1 MAKAVNTK
9 VGQAIARKR
18 KELVAI
24 RTEIEDLLDY
34 LDVLEA
40 RARDAGKARL
50 SHDDVKKRYSG
61 QSNGS
66 NRARSTRKAA

>member
-1 MAKAVNTK
+1 MVKAVTRK
-9 VGQAIARKR
+9 VGQTIARKR
-18 KELVAI
+18 KELIAI

-34 LDVLEA
+34 LDILEA
-40 RARDAGKARL
+40 RARDAGKPTM
-50 SHDDVKKRYSG
+50 SHDEVKKRYSA

>member
-1 MAKAVNTK
+1 MAKAVNRK
-9 VGQAIARKR
+9 VGQTIARKR
-18 KELVAI
+18 KELIAI

-34 LDVLEA
+34 LDVLDA
-40 RARDAGKARL
+40 RTRDAGKPKL
-50 SHDDVKKRYSG
+50 SQDEVKKRYSA

>member
-9 VGQAIARKR
+9 VGQTIARKR
-18 KELVAI
+18 RELIAI

-34 LDVLEA
+34 LDILEA
-40 RARDAGKARL
+40 RARDAGKPKL
-50 SHDDVKKRYSG
+50 SHDEVKKRYSA

-66 NRARSTRKAA
+66 NRARRARKAA